1 MSNIIQSI
9 KQFAGLSTDRLI
21 NQQSAYIPR
30 IDNSFIEYI
39 GYRYILNGVEYKSST
54 TGDILFKV
62 RYDFVRSIN
71 KPIAIGEYDME
82 RVLGSKN
89 IPLFLL
95 FIDGIFIPYD
105 IMKLVVDDYNNLFI
119 KLTRSS
125 TTIPTNSELIN
136 IDLDNSDEGLS
147 YNV

>member
-21 NQQSAYIPR
+21 NQQSAYIRR
-30 IDNSFIEYI
+30 IDNNFIEYI

-71 KPIAIGEYDME
+71 KPIAVG
-82 RVLGSKN
+82 
-89 IPLFLL
+89 
-95 FIDGIFIPYD
+95 
-105 IMKLVVDDYNNLFI
+105 
-119 KLTRSS
+119 
-125 TTIPTNSELIN
+125 
-136 IDLDNSDEGLS
+136 
-147 YNV
+147 